1 MSQGWMSNLI
11 AVPVSKVDISF
22 DNIRNITD
30 VAGIVKNR
38 IKHFFEHYKDMEH
51 GKWVKVEG
59 WGGLEDAHK
68 EINDGVAN
76 YKG

>member
-1 MSQGWMSNLI
+1 MSNLI

-38 IKHFFEHYKDMEH
+38 IKHFFEHYKDMDKD
-51 GKWVKVEG
+51 KWVKFRVG
-59 WGGLEDAHK
+59 
-68 EINDGVAN
+68 
-76 YKG
+76 